1 MIKLDTLGKDCP
13 LPLIEL
19 KKAVA
24 GSAKGEEIEILFTC
38 PEAVTTLPRFCQ
50 ENDHEIIS
58 FSKREQGGW
67 KLVLKN

>member
-24 GSAKGEEIEILFTC
+24 HSEKGEEIEILFTC
-38 PEAVTTLPRFCQ
+38 PEAVTNLPRYCQ

-58 FSKREQGGW
+58 FEKLSTEGW